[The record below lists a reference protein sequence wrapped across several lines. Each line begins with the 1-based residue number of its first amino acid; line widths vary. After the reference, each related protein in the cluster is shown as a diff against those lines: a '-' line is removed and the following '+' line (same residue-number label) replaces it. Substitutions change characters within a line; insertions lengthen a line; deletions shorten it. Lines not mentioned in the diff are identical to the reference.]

1 MIKCKC
7 MFRILTLLA
16 IYIIFTTKS
25 QRLCVIKLAKPISP
39 NHRISSIRG
48 GGPPILKQKLNVWNI
63 FFFQIMSI
71 SMKNTCF

>member
-1 MIKCKC
+1 MK
-7 MFRILTLLA
+7 LA
-16 IYIIFTTKS
+16 
-25 QRLCVIKLAKPISP
+25 QRLWVIKLAKPISP

-63 FFFQIMSI
+63 CFFQIMSI

>member
-1 MIKCKC
+1 M
-7 MFRILTLLA
+7 TNYLLSF
-16 IYIIFTTKS
+16 YLMSFYLMSFS
-25 QRLCVIKLAKPISP
+25 QRLWVIKLAKPISP

-63 FFFQIMSI
+63 CFFQIMSI

>member
-1 MIKCKC
+1 MAYVLYTV
-7 MFRILTLLA
+7 RV
-16 IYIIFTTKS
+16 TKKAS
-25 QRLCVIKLAKPISP
+25 KSAQRLWVIKLAKPISP

-63 FFFQIMSI
+63 CFFQIMSI